1 MNFNSTD
8 NRAGFS
14 LIELVIS
21 MTITLITMAIL
32 SSITYQAFGIRA
44 RESRK
49 TDALTSAQAGLNLI
63 SREIANSG
71 FGMYKDGTSKVAHNG
86 IVVAESD
93 AHRIRIRANLDNAG
107 GTPGAPAT
115 STLAINTPGEDVTY
129 FFDAATA
136 SILRYDPN
144 GGGTGV
150 PRTAVVV
157 NRISSVSFQYYD
169 YAGSTSAATGP
180 LSNPT
185 NDTGR
190 VQITVEVSLDPVSG
204 QPNNQEVRLI
214 SDVTLRNNGYMLQ
227 QY

>member
-1 MNFNSTD
+1 M
-8 NRAGFS
+8 
-14 LIELVIS
+14 
-21 MTITLITMAIL
+21 
-32 SSITYQAFGIRA
+32 YQ
-44 RESRK
+44 
-49 TDALTSAQAGLNLI
+49 
-63 SREIANSG
+63 
-71 FGMYKDGTSKVAHNG
+71 DGTSKVAHNG

-93 AHRIRIRANLDNAG
+93 THRIRIRANLDNAG

-204 QPNNQEVRLI
+204 QPNNQQVRLI